1 MLRVHIKA
9 GNGSPRA
16 ERESVLNLVDL
27 SGSERVKQSEVE
39 EIRLT
44 ETRKI
49 TYSLTQLLTVITSL
63 GNKVCSFAIN

>member
-27 SGSERVKQSEVE
+27 AGSERVKQSKLEG
-39 EIRLT
+39 IRLT